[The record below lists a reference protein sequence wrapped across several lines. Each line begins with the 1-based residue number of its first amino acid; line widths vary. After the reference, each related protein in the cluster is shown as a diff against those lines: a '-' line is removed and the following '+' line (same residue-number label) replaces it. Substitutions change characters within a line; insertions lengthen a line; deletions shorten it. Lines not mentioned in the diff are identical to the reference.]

1 MVPADNFPESPKKP
15 EPPAVAAFLDV
26 HGQTGVD
33 AKQHGIWPFEGPQP
47 YKLTPEDLES
57 LPHLWTEEDEVKAAA
72 DLRDILENGGGISS
86 AEFLRAIEQAASDN
100 G

>member
-1 MVPADNFPESPKKP
+1 MIPADNSSASPKKP
-15 EPPAVAAFLDV
+15 DPSPAPPTPESS
-26 HGQTGVD
+26 GQNG
-33 AKQHGIWPFEGPQP
+33 ASEKKSGIWPFDGPQP
-47 YKLTPEDLES
+47 YKLTPEELES
-57 LPHLWTEEDEVKAAA
+57 LRQLWTEEDEEKAAA

>member
-1 MVPADNFPESPKKP
+1 MVPADTSPESPKKP
-15 EPPAVAAFLDV
+15 EPQAVAAFPEF
-26 HGQTGVD
+26 HGQNGLGE
-33 AKQHGIWPFEGPQP
+33 KKHGIWPFEGPQP

-57 LPHLWTEEDEVKAAA
+57 LRHLWTEEVEVKAAA

-86 AEFLRAIEQAASDN
+86 AEFLRAIEQAASEN

>member
-1 MVPADNFPESPKKP
+1 MVPADNSPESPKKP
-15 EPPAVAAFLDV
+15 ESSAVAALPEA
-26 HGQTGVD
+26 HGQNGLGE
-33 AKQHGIWPFEGPQP
+33 KQHGIWPFEGPQP
-47 YKLTPEDLES
+47 YKLTPEELES
-57 LPHLWTEEDEVKAAA
+57 LRQLWTEEDEEKAAA

>member
-1 MVPADNFPESPKKP
+1 LTRE
-15 EPPAVAAFLDV
+15 DV
-26 HGQTGVD
+26 
-33 AKQHGIWPFEGPQP
+33 
-47 YKLTPEDLES
+47 ES
-57 LPHLWTEEDEVKAAA
+57 LRRLWTEEDDVKAAA